1 MTEKQPH
8 YPMRI
13 VRVLAAI
20 GLAISGYLLFLKLN
34 GTITSIR
41 GCGGSGGCEN
51 VLGSKWSQWF
61 GIPVSA
67 FSTLLYAGLIAV
79 TFKSSKYVLK
89 AIAVVLLA
97 AALWFIGLQIFV
109 IKSFC
114 PWCCATHLVG
124 IAAALAIL
132 KAISITKV
140 EYSRGPATLVGLVLF
155 SALVLGQIFGP
166 EPESHRID
174 EDNSFVGVTPEPET
188 SAPALSPA
196 ESRVISFQNGSK
208 SYRVDDFPLLG
219 PPMATHI
226 LVKYFDYTCASCL
239 DVEGDLEKLM
249 EKHPKDVAVLVLPTP
264 INRACNPY
272 LTNNMSDHQHAC
284 ELARLGL
291 AAWKAAPDQ
300 FAKVHKILFSR
311 PVVDGPSARERLIRF
326 IPASKLDAALAD
338 PWVEKVLK
346 SNVEDFRIL
355 TSANPAM
362 PKILLIDSKVL
373 QGVAR
378 TTADFLKGV
387 EIALGLQ

>member
-1 MTEKQPH
+1 
-8 YPMRI
+8 MRI
-13 VRVLAAI
+13 VRALAVI
-20 GLAISGYLLFLKLN
+20 GLVISGYLLFLKLN
-34 GTITSIR
+34 GTISSIR

-67 FSTLLYAGLIAV
+67 FSAFLYAGLIV
-79 TFKSSKYVLK
+79 LTFKPSKNVLTG
-89 AIAVVLLA
+89 IAVVLLA

-114 PWCCATHLVG
+114 PWCFATHVVG
-124 IAAALAIL
+124 LAAAVAIFRANSGTKKGYSNGPAIL
-132 KAISITKV
+132 A
-140 EYSRGPATLVGLVLF
+140 GLALF
-155 SALVLGQIFGP
+155 AVLVLGQLFGP
-166 EPESHRID
+166 TPETHSID
-174 EDNSFVGVTPEPET
+174 EDNSFAGMT
-188 SAPALSPA
+188 SGAPAPSPA
-196 ESRVISFQNGSK
+196 KSRVISFQGGSK

-219 PPMATHI
+219 SPTATHI

-239 DVEGDLEKLM
+239 EVEDDLEKLM
-249 EKHPKDVAVLVLPTP
+249 EKHPGDVAVLVLPTP
-264 INRACNPY
+264 INRTCNPY
-272 LTNNMSDHQHAC
+272 LTSNMKNHEHAC

-300 FAKVHKILFSR
+300 FAKAHKILFSR
-311 PVVDGPSARERLIRF
+311 PVVDGKSARERLTLF
-326 IPASKLDAALAD
+326 IPAAKLDAALTD
-338 PWVEKVLK
+338 PWVDQALK

-362 PKILLIDSKVL
+362 PKIFLIDHKVL